1 MGNRHIDWGN
11 RDTVD
16 EVAMKFLRALPLALL
31 LLPTVALASAPR
43 TFEELANL
51 IVSILDSGVGLLVLA
66 GIVIYFYGVSTNI
79 MQMKDESGKKVRAYF
94 GWGILVI
101 FIMVSIWGI
110 LDLLQNT
117 LFGSNP
123 YNPTTGED
131 ESPASFQVPQ
141 TFE

>member
-1 MGNRHIDWGN
+1 
-11 RDTVD
+11 
-16 EVAMKFLRALPLALL
+16 MKFLRALPFALL

-51 IVSILDSGVGLLVLA
+51 IVEILDGGVGLLVLA

-79 MQMKDESGKKVRAYF
+79 LKMSDEGGQKARSYF
-94 GWGILVI
+94 VWGIIVI
-101 FIMVSIWGI
+101 FVMVSIWGI

-117 LFGSNP
+117 LFGNNP
-123 YNPTTGED
+123 YNPTTGES
-131 ESPASFQVPQ
+131 ESPASFYISE

>member
-1 MGNRHIDWGN
+1 
-11 RDTVD
+11 
-16 EVAMKFLRALPLALL
+16 MKFLRALLLALL

-51 IVSILDSGVGLLVLA
+51 IVAILDSGGGLLVLA

-79 MQMKDESGKKVRAYF
+79 LKMSDEGGKTARAYF
-94 GWGILVI
+94 VWGILVI

-117 LFGSNP
+117 LFGNNP
-123 YNPTTGED
+123 YNPTTGES

>member
-1 MGNRHIDWGN
+1 
-11 RDTVD
+11 
-16 EVAMKFLRALPLALL
+16 MKFLRALPLVLL

-51 IVSILDSGVGLLVLA
+51 IVSLLDGGVGLLVLA

-79 MQMKDESGKKVRAYF
+79 MKMSDEGGQKARSYF
-94 GWGILVI
+94 VWGILVI
-101 FIMVSIWGI
+101 FVMVSIWGI

-117 LFGSNP
+117 LFGNNP
-123 YNPTTGED
+123 YNPTTGES
-131 ESPASFQVPQ
+131 ESPASFQVSE